1 MRIVADTN
9 TVISGLLWKGA
20 PRQIIQ
26 ACRQQRITIV
36 SSESLIAELAEVLA
50 RDKFAS
56 RIKGAGLTPSGL
68 VEDYSALTEQAYPEP
83 LEKPVCRDPDD
94 ADQPPR
100 RHRRRDRLLPRTGA
114 DRRALAADRLRAV
127 TGGCFGAP
135 KPAPMA
141 RKPSA

>member
-50 RDKFAS
+50 RDK
-56 RIKGAGLTPSGL
+56 
-68 VEDYSALTEQAYPEP
+68 
-83 LEKPVCRDPDD
+83 PVCRDPDD
-94 ADQPPR
+94 DAV
-100 RHRRRDRLLPRTGA
+100 
-114 DRRALAADRLRAV
+114 LACAV
-127 TGGCFGAP
+127 TGRVDALISGDDDLLTLKVFRAIP
-135 KPAPMA
+135 IMTAA
-141 RKPSA
+141 EWVRSR

>member
-9 TVISGLLWKGA
+9 TVVSGLLWKGE

-68 VEDYSALTEQAYPEP
+68 VEDDSALTEQVYPEP
-83 LEKPVCRDPDD
+83 VEKPVCRDPDD
-94 ADQPPR
+94 DAVLACALTGRVDALISG
-100 RHRRRDRLLPRTGA
+100 DDDLLTLKA
-114 DRRALAADRLRAV
+114 FRAIPIMTAAEWVRSR
-127 TGGCFGAP
+127 
-135 KPAPMA
+135 
-141 RKPSA
+141 